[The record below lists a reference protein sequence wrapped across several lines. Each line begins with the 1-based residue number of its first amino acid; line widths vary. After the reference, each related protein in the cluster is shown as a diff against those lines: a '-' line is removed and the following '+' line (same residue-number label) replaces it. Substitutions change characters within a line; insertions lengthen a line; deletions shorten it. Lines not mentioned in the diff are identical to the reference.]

1 MPHALLTC
9 SLIKWP
15 KHGLPCGWNLRTVG
29 TVAGRHVS
37 SLLLALSPHPTSQVP
52 SCLHHG
58 KTAAI
63 GEIKGTKYNQH
74 QKPLRR
80 KRLVCLCMP
89 RNLPKLTPLTWR
101 RVKNV
106 PIRLIPRAASMSD
119 IRRCQL
125 WSGGNLAV
133 HCLVEN
139 RSIVS
144 ALILS
149 HPPSFH

>member
-1 MPHALLTC
+1 MSLHAA
-9 SLIKWP
+9 K
-15 KHGLPCGWNLRTVG
+15 
-29 TVAGRHVS
+29 
-37 SLLLALSPHPTSQVP
+37 LS
-52 SCLHHG
+52 
-58 KTAAI
+58 
-63 GEIKGTKYNQH
+63 
-74 QKPLRR
+74 
-80 KRLVCLCMP
+80 
-89 RNLPKLTPLTWR
+89 TPLTWR

-125 WSGGNLAV
+125 WPGGNLAV

-144 ALILS
+144 VLILS